1 MSLVIRLAEAP
12 APATIEAGA
21 RAAASAV
28 LALYPWRSA

>member
-12 APATIEAGA
+12 AAIEARA